1 MKQQILSRIAAL
13 RELMT
18 REHMAAFIIP
28 DSDAHN
34 SEYVADHWKSREWL
48 SGFDGSAGTVGVT
61 LEQAAL
67 WTDSRYFIA
76 AEEQL
81 QGTRI
86 ALMKPKV
93 AGTPTTPAWLGRPFD
108 ERRSQG
114 VGLGG

>member
-48 SGFDGSAGTVGVT
+48 SGFDGSAGTVGGT
-61 LEQAAL
+61 MEQAAL

-76 AEEQL
+76 ARSEEHTSEL
-81 QGTRI
+81 QSRKNIVCRFLLEKKNTTI
-86 ALMKPKV
+86 ASSL
-93 AGTPTTPAWLGRPFD
+93 
-108 ERRSQG
+108 
-114 VGLGG
+114 